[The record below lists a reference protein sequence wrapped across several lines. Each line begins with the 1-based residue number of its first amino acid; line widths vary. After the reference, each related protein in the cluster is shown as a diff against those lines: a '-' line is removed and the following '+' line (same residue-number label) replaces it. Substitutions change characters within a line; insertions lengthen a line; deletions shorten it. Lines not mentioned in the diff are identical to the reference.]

1 MKRATSAGKIVC
13 ILCAILAVNTPW
25 AAELTSRRYHE
36 PQPLTEMKAALDSV
50 RSWDDEL
57 AVVADFV
64 KKYPTEL
71 ELQFYALGFRLA
83 DNPRVT
89 RADCEKKVQEN
100 PNDFGALFLAGRA
113 AETPDER
120 LNFAQRI
127 LDKDGQNYWGLLLLA
142 WQYANLDPP
151 NYEKAEANYTKAISA
166 DNSLPYAFREL
177 GKLYQTKGE
186 KDKADEVFV
195 SLGKMMPDEF
205 GPVQARVALRGAN
218 YQEGLALTREFLKS
232 HPTNPQALNKEAQLN
247 RELKDWQGHIDACR
261 RLYAARPESDNA
273 YNLACA
279 FSLAG
284 ERDSAFVML
293 KLAAQTGFNDLEQYK
308 DDEDLIPLHDDPR
321 WGDLLTTVETAYR
334 VEVTRQR
341 QEAIA
346 TEKQRKEKA
355 LGSRQETPAPDW
367 KLKDFGGK
375 EVSLAGLRGNVVI
388 IDFWA
393 TWCGPCRKT
402 MPLLDK
408 FFQGNSRA
416 NVKVYG
422 INVWERQKDPEKVKS
437 FIQTNGFKFPILF
450 GGDKVA
456 SNYGVT
462 GIPTLFVIGPDGKI
476 VYRHVGYNP
485 NIVETL
491 SWQVEEILKAEKPE
505 SRDQ

>member
-1 MKRATSAGKIVC
+1 
-13 ILCAILAVNTPW
+13 
-25 AAELTSRRYHE
+25 
-36 PQPLTEMKAALDSV
+36 MKAALDTV
-50 RSWDDEL
+50 KSWDDEL

-64 KKYPTEL
+64 KKYPQEL

-83 DNPRVT
+83 DSPRVT

-100 PNDFGALFLAGRA
+100 PNDFEALFLAGRV

-127 LDKDGQNYWGLLLLA
+127 LDKDEQNYWGNLLLA
-142 WQYANLDPP
+142 WYYANLDPP
-151 NYEKAEANYTKAISA
+151 NYEKAEANYTKAISV

-186 KDKADEVFV
+186 KDKADEIFV
-195 SLGKMMPDEF
+195 LLAKMMPDEF
-205 GPVQARVALRGAN
+205 SPVQSRVALRGAN
-218 YQEGLALTREFLKS
+218 YQEGLALIREFLKS
-232 HPTNPQALNKEAQLN
+232 HPANAQALNKEAQLH
-247 RELKDWQGHIDACR
+247 RELKDWQNYIDACR
-261 RLYAARPESDNA
+261 RLYTAKPDGGNA

-293 KLAAQTGFNDLEQYK
+293 KHAAQMGFNDLAQYK
-308 DDEDLIPLHDDPR
+308 EDEDLIPLHDDSR

-334 VEVTRQR
+334 AEVTRQR
-341 QEAIA
+341 QEAMA
-346 TEKQRKEKA
+346 TEKERKEKA
-355 LGSRQETPAPDW
+355 LGSRQETAAPDW
-367 KLKDFGGK
+367 NFKDFDGK
-375 EVSLAGLRGNVVI
+375 EVSLTGLRGNVVI

-408 FFQGNSRA
+408 FFQANKRA

-437 FIQTNGFKFPILF
+437 FVKTNGFKFPILF
-450 GGDKVA
+450 GDDKVT

-462 GIPTLFVIGPDGKI
+462 GIPTLFVIGLDGKI
-476 VYRHVGYNP
+476 MYRHVGYSP

-491 SWQVEEILKAEKPE
+491 SWQVEEILRAEKPE
-505 SRDQ
+505 SKEK